1 MESVMQRL
9 AQLEQKID
17 YLISLQDTKPT
28 IQPQVQPQI
37 NTFETLPFIMAPPI
51 NNSFYQQNIPPRM
64 PEYPERMFPAG
75 VEPQRFG
82 ALTRGSNKS

>member
-17 YLISLQDTKPT
+17 YLISLQDTKPK
-28 IQPQVQPQI
+28 IQPQI
-37 NTFETLPFIMAPPI
+37 NTFETSPFIMASPV

-64 PEYPERMFPAG
+64 PGIPDYPERMFPTG